1 MPVEQFIDAN
11 ILLYGYDTGAGGKRE
26 TSLTIIERG
35 WTELGTLAISV
46 QVLQQFYVNFIRS
59 GQSHKTTCQI
69 IEDLSLWPVINNTLE
84 RFGQGLELSRRYQ
97 TSLRD
102 GMILSAAKFSGA
114 KTLITEDLNPGQDYD
129 GIRVM
134 NPFI

>member
-1 MPVEQFIDAN
+1 MPVEQFIDTN

-46 QVLQQFYVNFIRS
+46 QVLQEFYVNFIRS
-59 GQSHKTTCQI
+59 GQSHETTFQI

-97 TSLRD
+97 TSLWD

-114 KTLITEDLNPGQDYD
+114 KTLITEDLNPGQEYD
-129 GIRVM
+129 GIRVI